1 MTRKRSPYKT
11 YTKEFKDA
19 TTLLAAFDQGVH
31 AALTRPGV
39 TICHRSM

>member
-19 TTLLAAFDQGVH
+19 ETLLADFDKGVN
-31 AALTRPGV
+31 AALKRKGV
-39 TICHRSM
+39 KI